1 MASKRRKGKPAPSE
15 KAESQE
21 MAEGYRGSLGLPEGE
36 EDRGMQAVEPIET
49 TEMPYT
55 LSGIEAPASTFEGG
69 MGAVEPVLQQEEILP
84 MPGLP
89 VEEISLPDA
98 QTSMRGAPLFS
109 ADAFLLPGLNAEP
122 LDKRVSYRME
132 RIGIGLFLYEL
143 AWGALFVGLLFLA
156 LGAQAFTGSKNA
168 SDLPFLLGSMVWGGL
183 GGVLGGLYALVK
195 HISWKRD
202 FDRQYLMWYLIGPVA
217 GIIAGAV
224 VYALLWVVLIT
235 LTGLASANASPL
247 LFYFLAW
254 LMGYQQ
260 DHFTGFFRRLWR
272 GKVST
277 E

>member
-1 MASKRRKGKPAPSE
+1 MASKRGKGKPAPSE
-15 KAESQE
+15 KAESQD
-21 MAEGYRGSLGLPEGE
+21 MVGGYRGSLGLPEGE

-69 MGAVEPVLQQEEILP
+69 MGAVEPILRQEEFP
-84 MPGLP
+84 PAPGLP

-98 QTSMRGAPLFS
+98 HTSMRGAPLFS
-109 ADAFLLPGLNAEP
+109 ADAFLQPDLIAEP
-122 LDKRVSYRME
+122 LDKGLPYRME
-132 RIGIGLFLYEL
+132 RIEIGLFLYEFV
-143 AWGALFVGLLFLA
+143 WGALFVGLFFLV
-156 LGAQAFTGSKNA
+156 LGAQAITGSKSV

-195 HISWKRD
+195 HLSWERD
-202 FDRQYLMWYLIGPVA
+202 FDRQYLMWYLTRPVT
-217 GIIAGAV
+217 GVLVGAV
-224 VYALLWVVLIT
+224 VYILLWVVLIA

-254 LMGYQQ
+254 LTGYQQ
-260 DHFTGFFRRLWR
+260 DHLTGFFRRVWR

-277 E
+277 K